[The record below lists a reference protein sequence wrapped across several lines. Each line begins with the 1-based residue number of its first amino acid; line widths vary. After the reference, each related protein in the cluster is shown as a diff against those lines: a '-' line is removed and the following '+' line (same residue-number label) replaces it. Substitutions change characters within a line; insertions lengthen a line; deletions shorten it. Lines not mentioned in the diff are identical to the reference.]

1 MKQPWKQ
8 LRTKPSRAVL
18 LRSVNR
24 LHSSRCCLV
33 FTTFDSNIENYQFR
47 KDAHY
52 FNSWKRTKYK
62 HYFIAMITFITVR
75 CCDSCHI

>member
-8 LRTKPSRAVL
+8 LRTKLSRAVL
-18 LRSVNR
+18 LSSVNR
-24 LHSSRCCLV
+24 LHISRRLV
-33 FTTFDSNIENYQFR
+33 FTTFDNTVENYQFR

-52 FNSWKRTKYK
+52 FNSLKRTKYK
-62 HYFIAMITFITVR
+62 HYFIAMITFIIVC

>member
-8 LRTKPSRAVL
+8 LRTKLSRAVL
-18 LRSVNR
+18 LSSVKR
-24 LHSSRCCLV
+24 LHISRHLV
-33 FTTFDSNIENYQFR
+33 FTTFDNTVENYQFR

-52 FNSWKRTKYK
+52 FNSLKRTKYK
-62 HYFIAMITFITVR
+62 HYFIAMITFITVC